1 MTDVVKTSSAS
12 GAGSPRAVAAGGK
25 ADAEQEV
32 RRVLAFR
39 LGTTTRTEL
48 DSAVVSLRGRV
59 SALVGHPAA
68 GTEGMG
74 GADRGFL
81 LEVTHLLDNPPSSEA
96 LSHEVYSHVRA
107 LARVLRKLAAVNRVG
122 GAGPA
127 VSARPPLPV
136 RPVPGR
142 GAGR

>member
-12 GAGSPRAVAAGGK
+12 GSGRPSAVAADGK
-25 ADAEQEV
+25 SDAEQEL

-39 LGTTTRTEL
+39 LGTTTRAEL
-48 DSAVVSLRGRV
+48 DSAVVSLQGRV
-59 SALVGHPAA
+59 DALVGRPPAGA
-68 GTEGMG
+68 EAMS

-81 LEVTHLLDNPPSSEA
+81 LEVTHLLDNPPAPEA

-107 LARVLRKLAAVNRVG
+107 LARVLRKLAAMNRVG
-122 GAGPA
+122 GTGPA
-127 VSARPPLPV
+127 GSSRPPLPV

>member
-59 SALVGHPAA
+59 NALVGHPAA
-68 GTEGMG
+68 GAEGVS

-81 LEVTHLLDNPPSSEA
+81 LEVTHLLDNPPAPQA

-122 GAGPA
+122 GTGPA
-127 VSARPPLPV
+127 GSARPPLPV

>member
-12 GAGSPRAVAAGGK
+12 GAGRPRAVAAGGK
-25 ADAEQEV
+25 ADVEQEV

-39 LGTTTRTEL
+39 LGTTTRAEL
-48 DSAVVSLRGRV
+48 DSAVISLRGRV
-59 SALVGHPAA
+59 GALVGHSPAEA
-68 GTEGMG
+68 EGMS

-81 LEVTHLLDNPPSSEA
+81 LEVTHLLDNPPAPEA

-107 LARVLRKLAAVNRVG
+107 LARVLRKLAAMNRG
-122 GAGPA
+122 GDARPSGSP
-127 VSARPPLPV
+127 RPPLPV

>member
-12 GAGSPRAVAAGGK
+12 GAGSPRAVTAGGK

-39 LGTTTRTEL
+39 LGTTTRAEL

-68 GTEGMG
+68 GPEGMS

-81 LEVTHLLDNPPSSEA
+81 LEVTHLLDNPPAPQA

-122 GAGPA
+122 DAGPA
-127 VSARPPLPV
+127 GSARPPLPV

>member
-1 MTDVVKTSSAS
+1 MKTSSTS
-12 GAGSPRAVAAGGK
+12 GAGRPSAVAADGK

-39 LGTTTRTEL
+39 LGTTTRAEL

-59 SALVGHPAA
+59 GPLVGHASA
-68 GTEGMG
+68 GAEGMS

-81 LEVTHLLDNPPSSEA
+81 LEVTHLLDNPPAPEA

-107 LARVLRKLAAVNRVG
+107 LARVLRKLAALNRG
-122 GAGPA
+122 GSVGPA
-127 VSARPPLPV
+127 GSARPPLPV

-142 GAGR
+142 GVGR

>member
-39 LGTTTRTEL
+39 LGTTTRAEL

-68 GTEGMG
+68 GAEGMS

-81 LEVTHLLDNPPSSEA
+81 LEVTHLLDNPPAPEA

-107 LARVLRKLAAVNRVG
+107 LARVLRKLAAVKRVG
-122 GAGPA
+122 GAGPTG
-127 VSARPPLPV
+127 SARPPLPV
-136 RPVPGR
+136 RSVPGR
-142 GAGR
+142 GARR

>member
-1 MTDVVKTSSAS
+1 MTDVVMTSSAA
-12 GAGSPRAVAAGGK
+12 GAGRPNAVTVGRE

-39 LGTTTRTEL
+39 LGTTTRSEL

-59 SALVGHPAA
+59 SALVGRPSA
-68 GTEGMG
+68 GTEGMS

-107 LARVLRKLAAVNRVG
+107 LARVLRKLAAVKRVG
-122 GAGPA
+122 GGGPA
-127 VSARPPLPV
+127 GSPRPPLPV

>member
-39 LGTTTRTEL
+39 LGTTTRAEL

-68 GTEGMG
+68 GTEGMS

-81 LEVTHLLDNPPSSEA
+81 LEVTHLLDNPPSPEA

-107 LARVLRKLAAVNRVG
+107 LARVLRKLAAVKRVG

-127 VSARPPLPV
+127 GSPRPPLPV

>member
-12 GAGSPRAVAAGGK
+12 GAGRPSAVA
-25 ADAEQEV
+25 DVEQEV

-39 LGTTTRTEL
+39 LGTTTRAEL

-59 SALVGHPAA
+59 GALVGNPPAGA
-68 GTEGMG
+68 EGMS

-81 LEVTHLLDNPPSSEA
+81 LEVTHLLDNPPAPEA

-107 LARVLRKLAAVNRVG
+107 LARMLRKLGATNRGGGVG
-122 GAGPA
+122 PSGSP
-127 VSARPPLPV
+127 RLPLPV

-142 GAGR
+142 GARR